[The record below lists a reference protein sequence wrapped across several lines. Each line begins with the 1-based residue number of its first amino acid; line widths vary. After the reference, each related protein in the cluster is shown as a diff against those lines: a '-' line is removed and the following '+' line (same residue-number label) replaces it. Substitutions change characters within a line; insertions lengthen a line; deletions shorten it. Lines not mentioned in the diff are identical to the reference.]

1 MSPLFSSGY
10 IESPTIRNPP
20 SHLGISVVSMTS
32 TIDWLY
38 WSANNGTRPATA
50 SMSYIGI
57 CWRSIRRSV
66 RSLKTLSTVTS
77 ATFSSKVSSPFG
89 YSGFVPKF
97 WSFRIGT
104 FWGTT
109 LGAFILS
116 LNFGVLVSKIS
127 PSPVNSQ
134 IGFTSL

>member
-10 IESPTIRNPP
+10 IESPTIRSPP

-38 WSANNGTRPATA
+38 WSANSGTRPATA

-66 RSLKTLSTVTS
+66 RNLKTLSTVTS
-77 ATFSSKVSSPFG
+77 ATFFSKLSSPVG
-89 YSGFVPKF
+89 YSGFVWLF
-97 WSFRIGT
+97 RSFGNPT
-104 FWGTT
+104 FSPTNFPT
-109 LGAFILS
+109 FS
-116 LNFGVLVSKIS
+116 LYGFSGVFVAKIS
-127 PSPVNSQ
+127 PRPVLPDNL
-134 IGFTSL
+134 I